1 MATGPKLDAA
11 RRSAACQLILTL
23 CAIATLATHSFAQQS
38 PGDATRL
45 AAAQTALDSGRWQE
59 AATLAAGPAGQSAE
73 FDLIAGLALAHL
85 QHWTEARASLDR
97 GRLKAPADARFPVE
111 LAGIAYKTKDVS
123 AAKRDL
129 HAALRLRATDAYAQ
143 EFLGTLYF
151 LDGNIEAALKYWNPL
166 EKPRLASVSIAPPPH
181 LAPALVNRIV
191 QFNAPQVLSVRS
203 LLATTARLDNLEV
216 FPRSRLELVPTP
228 TGNYEATVHAALRA
242 GWMDSPIENAV
253 SLFSGLPYSTVYP
266 EFYNL
271 GHRAINFTSLAR
283 WDSEKRRIYASLTT
297 PLLDNPALRLR
308 FFSDVRNENWNLST
322 TYFGGTPLTD
332 VNVRRATGGLELHE
346 VENGLWSWSAGLA
359 FTSRSFRNL
368 PAVPSAN
375 SQPFF
380 TNGNSLSVWLRA
392 ERPVL
397 RVPEHRFRLDAEGE
411 LRPGRN
417 FADGM
422 GAFTTLRGSLQAHW
436 LPRAKGDDYEMH
448 AQLRGGLTMGKQTLD
463 DLFQLGIERDNDLW
477 LRGHSGTID
486 GRKGAAPLGR
496 RYFLSSWEMDKN
508 VYEGAF
514 FVVKVGPFLDSGAT
528 ADSSALFGSQR
539 WLWDT
544 GAQCKIRILGTVTV
558 LLSYGRDL
566 RGGKNTFYSS
576 ALH

>member
-11 RRSAACQLILTL
+11 RRSAARQLILTL
-23 CAIATLATHSFAQQS
+23 CAVAALATHSFAQQS
-38 PGDATRL
+38 TGDANRL
-45 AAAQTALDSGRWQE
+45 AAAQTALETERWQQ

-73 FDLIAGLALAHL
+73 FDLIEGLALAHL
-85 QHWTEARASLDR
+85 QRWQEARESLER
-97 GRLKAPADARFPVE
+97 GRAKAPADARFPVE
-111 LAGIAYKTKDVS
+111 LAGIAYKTKDFS
-123 AAKRDL
+123 AAKKDL
-129 HAALRLRATDAYAQ
+129 HAALRLQATDTYPQ

-151 LDGNIEAALKYWNPL
+151 LDGNIEAALKYWNPI
-166 EKPRLASVSIAPPPH
+166 EKPRLASVSVAPTPH
-181 LAPALVNRIV
+181 LTPALMNRIV
-191 QFNAPQVLSVRS
+191 QFNAPQVLKVQA
-203 LLATTARLDNLEV
+203 LLATNARLDNLEL
-216 FPRSRLELVPTP
+216 FPRPRLELVPTA
-228 TGNYEATVHAALRA
+228 TGTYEATIHVAPRA
-242 GWMDSPIENAV
+242 GWMDSPIANAV
-253 SLFSGLPYSTVYP
+253 SLLSGLPYATVYP

-271 GHRAINFTSLAR
+271 DHRAINFTSLVR
-283 WDSEKRRIYASLTT
+283 WDSEKRRVYASLST
-297 PLLDNPALRLR
+297 PILDNPALRLR
-308 FFSDVRNENWNLST
+308 FFSDLRNENWNLSN
-322 TYFGGTPLTD
+322 TYFGATPLTD

-368 PAVPSAN
+368 PEVPSAN
-375 SQPFF
+375 SQQFF
-380 TNGNSLSVWLRA
+380 MNGNSLAVWLRA
-392 ERPVL
+392 ERVVL
-397 RVPEHRFRLDAEGE
+397 RVPENRFTLDAEGE

-422 GAFTTLRGSLQAHW
+422 GAFTTLRGALQAHW
-436 LPRAKGDDYEMH
+436 LPQAKGDDYEMH
-448 AQLRGGLTMGKQTLD
+448 AQLRGGLTMGQQTLD

-477 LRGHSGTID
+477 LRGHSGTAD

-496 RYFLSSWEMDKN
+496 RYFLANWDMDKN

-514 FVVKVGPFLDSGAT
+514 FVVKVGPFLDTGAT
-528 ADSSALFGSQR
+528 ADSSAFFGSQR

-576 ALH
+576 SLH